1 METNIIDIIGFYGP
15 FILFG
20 TAIYFII
27 PYKQYIFYY
36 IIFFFINGI
45 VNVILKNIIR
55 DPRPAGFHKTHTY
68 DMIEYKGIEY
78 YGMPS
83 GHSQSVFYTIS
94 YMWYVTHNI
103 YLLMIGLFIGLITLN
118 QRYKTKKHTLEQL
131 GVGAIIGTIIG
142 YISYNIS
149 KKILQM

>member
-1 METNIIDIIGFYGP
+1 MIITDLIGFYGP

-20 TAIYFII
+20 ISIYYLI

-36 IIFFFINGI
+36 VIFFFVNGV
-45 VNVILKNIIR
+45 VNVVLKNIIR
-55 DPRPAGFHKTHTY
+55 DPRPDGFNKRHAY

-94 YMWYVTHNI
+94 YTWFVVQNV
-103 YLLMIGLFIGLITLN
+103 YLLIGGLLVGLITLN
-118 QRYKTKKHTLEQL
+118 QRFKTKKHTAEQL
-131 GVGAIIGTIIG
+131 AVGAFTGTLVG
-142 YISYNIS
+142 YASYYIS
-149 KKILQM
+149 KKFLQM